1 MKRLFAC
8 TLVALALA
16 GCDKT
21 EQNTAQATVP
31 AGQCAKDIDCK
42 GDRICESGQCVSP
55 QPPQALAAKHPVAP
69 ELAPA
74 APTMAY
80 ETLLVSGDSAGPFS
94 IQRMELGTALM
105 YPSRAGVV
113 NVMESVVED
122 VEATGY
128 VTIEKAY
135 SFGPSKYVVVVST
148 GEGGNA
154 CPASTYVFS
163 FDAKGEYVDG
173 KQEVDGCSEVVES
186 LAEGNKLTIKK
197 DGVATVVYNGVV
209 Q

>member
-1 MKRLFAC
+1 
-8 TLVALALA
+8 
-16 GCDKT
+16 
-21 EQNTAQATVP
+21 
-31 AGQCAKDIDCK
+31 
-42 GDRICESGQCVSP
+42 
-55 QPPQALAAKHPVAP
+55 
-69 ELAPA
+69 
-74 APTMAY
+74 MAY

>member
-1 MKRLFAC
+1 MKRLFAY

-16 GCDKT
+16 GCDKA

-31 AGQCAKDIDCK
+31 TGQCAKDIDCK

-55 QPPQALAAKHPVAP
+55 QAPHPLAAKPPVAP

-163 FDAKGEYVDG
+163 FDTKGEYVDG
-173 KQEVDGCSEVVES
+173 KQAVDGCSEVVES
-186 LAEGNKLTIKK
+186 LAEGNKLTVKK